1 MSRGRKQSC
10 IGAGSLALAVASP
23 SGLTDPEFVD
33 LQGMVKGQSIYSTL
47 CLREVILGIG
57 NILNKAGIKDE
68 TLSKPTFCQLC
79 KLSESFW

>member
-10 IGAGSLALAVASP
+10 IGAGSLVLVVASS

-33 LQGMVKGQSIYSTL
+33 LQGMVKGQSIYSAL

-57 NILNKAGIKDE
+57 NVLNKAELKSE
-68 TLSKPTFCQLC
+68 TLSKPTFCRLTMQIV
-79 KLSESFW
+79 